1 LTVIHEERASWA
13 CREWLQVLETASREV
28 LQTMVH
34 TEEVP
39 LGAKASE
46 AAEFTAMIGL
56 AGQIR
61 GVLTVRCGRE
71 TATLIAALML
81 DLDPEQAAGH
91 AWDALGEV
99 ANMIAGNFKNKL
111 HGGSDACMLSIPTV
125 ITGGDYMLR
134 SPADTL
140 PLDLWFS
147 FRGQPLSVMLEVQR

>member
-1 LTVIHEERASWA
+1 LTTIPEEQSPSAG
-13 CREWLQVLETASREV
+13 REWLQVLETASREV
-28 LQTMVH
+28 FQTMVH
-34 TEEVP
+34 TGEVP

-61 GVLTVRCGRE
+61 GVLTVRCSRE

-81 DLDPEQAAGH
+81 DLNPEQAAGH

-125 ITGGDYMLR
+125 ITGGAYMLR